1 MTLRLHELLIID
13 CDNTQTLQ
21 LIKEDTAK
29 LITKLRH
36 VDIHQHWLRQE
47 YAMKRVLF
55 QWKAT
60 KEMIADGLTKA
71 LPRQKFEN
79 FVKIIGLVDIEER
92 VIAEKLMADLKDKLI
107 ARRKDQDTEIVV
119 QLKSQS

>member
-1 MTLRLHELLIID
+1 
-13 CDNTQTLQ
+13 
-21 LIKEDTAK
+21 
-29 LITKLRH
+29 
-36 VDIHQHWLRQE
+36 
-47 YAMKRVLF
+47 
-55 QWKAT
+55 
-60 KEMIADGLTKA
+60 MIADGLTKA

-119 QLKSQS
+119 QLKSQRARDREPEPESQR